1 MLREVINHMTASGL
15 LLLLFHPS
23 SFITHPL
30 ADMFLLQAN
39 TTALFS
45 VADLQLIAPE
55 LILTVCACIA
65 LVMEV
70 VLPYRKSKLIAY
82 FSLIG
87 VGFAGISLGVQYWY
101 LRDVLPLDGFY
112 GMVRIDGF
120 ALIFKSIFLVAAAQA
135 IAVSTRYLDIEGEQH
150 GEYYALVLFAT
161 VGMMFLACGY
171 DLISL
176 YISLELM
183 ALTFY
188 VLVAF
193 TKREKRSNEAAM
205 KYFLLGAFS
214 SGVLLYGMSLLYGI
228 AGSTNLAEIGRSVAA
243 IAGTVGDSGETVT
256 ASLRPMLLLGM
267 IALAAGLFFKIA
279 AVPFHM
285 WAPDAYEGAPT
296 SVTAF
301 LSTGSKAASFALYA
315 RIFIEALNT
324 MRADWAPLLGL
335 VAAITIMVGNWAA
348 VTQENSKRLLA
359 YSSISN
365 AGYLLLGLVAGNSYG
380 YIGLMIYLLVYTLMN
395 MGAFGIIISLRR
407 RGIIGDNVDDMTG
420 LAHKAPGMAAMM
432 AIFMLS
438 LGGLPMTG
446 GFIGKYFLFGGLLQR
461 GKADGKTWYYWL
473 AAWAII
479 NTVVSFYYYI
489 RFIKV
494 MYLGDRVADDQPLA
508 LSPALRAALVASLV
522 GILFIGLYPQP
533 LIEIVQ
539 RLVAPLAALGP
550 LGLK

>member
-1 MLREVINHMTASGL
+1 MNLLESISGSHPAFSMLSV
-15 LLLLFHPS
+15 LFA
-23 SFITHPL
+23 FQ
-30 ADMFLLQAN
+30 AD
-39 TTALFS
+39 TKTLFDL
-45 VADLQLIAPE
+45 ADLQLIAPE
-55 LILTVCACIA
+55 LILTVCACVA

-70 VLPYRKSKLIAY
+70 VLPYRKSRVVAY
-82 FSLIG
+82 FALIG
-87 VGFAGISLGVQYWY
+87 VGLAAMSLGLQWWY
-101 LRDVLPLDGFY
+101 SRDLLPLEGFY

-120 ALIFKSIFLVAAAQA
+120 ALIFKAIFLISAALA
-135 IAVSTRYLDIEGEQH
+135 IAISTRYLDIEGEQH
-150 GEYYALVLFAT
+150 GEFYALVLFAT
-161 VGMMFLACGY
+161 VGMMFLGCGY
-171 DLISL
+171 DLIAL

-214 SGVLLYGMSLLYGI
+214 SGILLYGMSLLYGV
-228 AGSTNLAEIGRSVAA
+228 AGSTNLGEIGQALSTIVGSSE
-243 IAGTVGDSGETVT
+243 AGE
-256 ASLRPMLLLGM
+256 ASLRPLLLLGM

-285 WAPDAYEGAPT
+285 WAPDVYEGAPT
-296 SVTAF
+296 SITAF

-315 RIFIEALNT
+315 RIFAEALPS
-324 MRADWAPLLGL
+324 MRADWAPLLGV
-335 VAAITIMVGNWAA
+335 VAALTIMVGNWAA

-365 AGYLLLGLVAGNSYG
+365 AGYLLLGLVAGNTYG
-380 YIGLMIYLLVYTLMN
+380 YLGLLIYLFVYTLMN

-407 RGIIGDNVDDMTG
+407 RGIIGDNVDDLTG

-432 AIFMLS
+432 AVFMLS

-461 GKADGKTWYYWL
+461 GTAEGKSWYYWL
-473 AAWAII
+473 AIWAII
-479 NTVVSFYYYI
+479 NTVVSFYYYV

-494 MYLGDRVADDQPLA
+494 MYLGDRVADDKPLA
-508 LSPALRAALVASLV
+508 LSPALQAALVVSLV
-522 GILFIGLYPQP
+522 GILLVGVFPQP
-533 LIEIVQ
+533 FISVAEKL
-539 RLVAPLAALGP
+539 LAPLSAVTAAVVR
-550 LGLK
+550 

>member
-1 MLREVINHMTASGL
+1 ML
-15 LLLLFHPS
+15 
-23 SFITHPL
+23 
-30 ADMFLLQAN
+30 LLQAN
-39 TTALFS
+39 TTELFS
-45 VADLQLIAPE
+45 IADLQLIAPE
-55 LILTVCACIA
+55 LILTACACLA

-70 VLPYRKSKLIAY
+70 VLPYRKSKLVAY
-82 FSLIG
+82 FALAGIAL
-87 VGFAGISLGVQYWY
+87 AGISLGAQFWFTK
-101 LRDVLPLDGFY
+101 DILPLSGFY
-112 GMVRIDGF
+112 GTVRIDGF
-120 ALIFKSIFLVAAAQA
+120 ALVFKAIFIIAAGLAVA
-135 IAVSTRYLDIEGEQH
+135 ISTRYLDIEGEQH
-150 GEYYALVLFAT
+150 GEYYALLLFAT

-171 DLISL
+171 DLIVL

-214 SGVLLYGMSLLYGI
+214 SGVLLYGMSLLFGI
-228 AGSTNLAEIGRSVAA
+228 AGSTNLGEIGQSLAA
-243 IAGTVGDSGETVT
+243 IAGGSSDADSP
-256 ASLRPMLLLGM
+256 LRPILLLGM

-315 RIFIEALNT
+315 RIFMEALPS
-324 MRADWAPLLGL
+324 MRDDWAPLLGL

-365 AGYLLLGLVAGNSYG
+365 AGYLLLGLVAGNTYG
-380 YIGLMIYLLVYTLMN
+380 YVGLVIYLLVYTLMN
-395 MGAFGIIISLRR
+395 MGAFGIVISLRR
-407 RGIIGDNVDDMTG
+407 RGIIGDNVNDMSG
-420 LAHKAPGMAAMM
+420 LAQKAPGMAAMM
-432 AIFMLS
+432 AVFMLS

-461 GKADGKTWYYWL
+461 GAADGKSWYYWL
-473 AAWAII
+473 AGWAII

-494 MYLGDRVADDQPLA
+494 MYLGDRLADDKPLS
-508 LSPALRAALVASLV
+508 LSPALQTALVASLV
-522 GILFIGLYPQP
+522 GIIFIGVYPQP
-533 LIEIVQ
+533 LIDVVQ
-539 RLVAPLAALGP
+539 RLIGR
-550 LGLK
+550 

>member
-1 MLREVINHMTASGL
+1 MLI
-15 LLLLFHPS
+15 
-23 SFITHPL
+23 
-30 ADMFLLQAN
+30 LQAN
-39 TTALFS
+39 TTSLIDVS
-45 VADLQLIAPE
+45 DLRLIAPE
-55 LILTVCACIA
+55 LILTVCACVA

-70 VLPYRKSKLIAY
+70 ILPYRKSKLTAY

-87 VGFAGISLGVQYWY
+87 IALAFVSLALQIGN
-101 LRDVLPLDGFY
+101 LAPTDGFY

-120 ALIFKSIFLVAAAQA
+120 ALLFKAIFLISAALA
-135 IAVSTRYLDIEGEQH
+135 IGISTRFLDIEGEQH
-150 GEYYALVLFAT
+150 GEYYSLILFAT
-161 VGMMFLACGY
+161 VGMMFIACGY

-193 TKREKRSNEAAM
+193 TKREKKSNEAAM

-214 SGVLLYGMSLLYGI
+214 SGILLYGMSLIYGI
-228 AGSTNLAEIGRSVAA
+228 AGSTNIGEIGTNLADVVTRINASAPGTDQA
-243 IAGTVGDSGETVT
+243 IIG
-256 ASLRPMLLLGM
+256 LRPLLLLGM
-267 IALAAGLFFKIA
+267 IALGAGLFFKVA

-285 WAPDAYEGAPT
+285 WAPDVYEGAPT

-315 RIFIEALNT
+315 RIFSEALPA

-365 AGYLLLGLVAGNSYG
+365 AGYLLLALIANNLYG
-380 YIGLMIYLLVYTLMN
+380 YIGLIVYLLVYTLMN
-395 MGAFGIIISLRR
+395 MGAFGVIISLRR
-407 RGIIGDNVDDMTG
+407 RGIIGDNVDDLTG
-420 LAHKAPGMAAMM
+420 LGQKAPLMAAMM

-446 GFIGKYFLFGGLLQR
+446 GFIGKYFLFGGIIQR
-461 GKADGKTWYYWL
+461 GATDGKNWYYWL
-473 AAWAII
+473 AGWAIL
-479 NTVVSFYYYI
+479 NTVVSFYYYV

-494 MYLGDRVADDQPLA
+494 MYLGDRIADNKPLA
-508 LSPALRAALVASLV
+508 LSPALVLTLILCVV
-522 GILFIGLYPQP
+522 GIIAIGIVPDRVLRITQD
-533 LIEIVQ
+533 LIGPIASVG
-539 RLVAPLAALGP
+539 ALTP
-550 LGLK
+550 K

>member
-1 MLREVINHMTASGL
+1 M
-15 LLLLFHPS
+15 
-23 SFITHPL
+23 
-30 ADMFLLQAN
+30 LLQAN
-39 TTALFS
+39 TTSIISA
-45 VADLQLIAPE
+45 ADLQLIAPE
-55 LILTVCACIA
+55 LILTACACVA

-70 VLPYRKSKLIAY
+70 ILPYRKSKLTAY
-82 FSLIG
+82 FSLVG
-87 VGFAGISLGVQYWY
+87 VALAFTSLAVQWWY
-101 LRDVLPLDGFY
+101 MGNALPFDGFY

-120 ALIFKSIFLVAAAQA
+120 ALLFKGIFLVSAALA
-135 IAVSTRYLDIEGEQH
+135 IGISTRFLDIEGEQH
-150 GEYYALVLFAT
+150 GEYYALILFAT
-161 VGMMFLACGY
+161 VGMMFIACGY

-193 TKREKRSNEAAM
+193 TKREKKSNEAAM

-214 SGVLLYGMSLLYGI
+214 SGVLLYGMSMIYGI
-228 AGSTNLAEIGRSVAA
+228 AGSTNIGEIGSSLSQLVPRIQSSINSGAVTDQIVSV
-243 IAGTVGDSGETVT
+243 
-256 ASLRPMLLLGM
+256 RPMLLLGM
-267 IALAAGLFFKIA
+267 IALGAGLFFKVA

-285 WAPDAYEGAPT
+285 WAPDVYEGAPT

-315 RIFIEALNT
+315 RIFSEALGP

-365 AGYLLLGLVAGNSYG
+365 AGYLLLALVADNLYGN
-380 YIGLMIYLLVYTLMN
+380 IGLIVYLFVYTLMN
-395 MGAFGIIISLRR
+395 MGAFGVIISLRR
-407 RGIIGDNVDDMTG
+407 RGIIGDNVDDLTG
-420 LAHKAPGMAAMM
+420 LGQKEPLMAAMM

-446 GFIGKYFLFGGLLQR
+446 GFIGKYFLFGGLIQR
-461 GKADGKTWYYWL
+461 GTADHKSWYYWL
-473 AAWAII
+473 AGWAII
-479 NTVVSFYYYI
+479 NTVVSFYYYV

-494 MYLGDRVADDQPLA
+494 MYLGDRIADNKPLA
-508 LSPALRAALVASLV
+508 LSPALRVALVVSV
-522 GILFIGLYPQP
+522 IGIIVIGVYPQP
-533 LIEIVQ
+533 FIELAQTLI
-539 RLVAPLAALGP
+539 PS
-550 LGLK
+550 K

>member
-1 MLREVINHMTASGL
+1 M
-15 LLLLFHPS
+15 
-23 SFITHPL
+23 
-30 ADMFLLQAN
+30 LLQAN
-39 TTALFS
+39 TTSLIN

-55 LILTVCACIA
+55 LILTACACVA

-70 VLPYRKSKLIAY
+70 ILPYRKSKLTAY

-87 VGFAGISLGVQYWY
+87 VALAFLSLGLQWWY
-101 LRDVLPLDGFY
+101 MGVSLPFNGFY
-112 GMVRIDGF
+112 GMVRIDGV
-120 ALIFKSIFLVAAAQA
+120 ALLFKAIFLVAAGLA
-135 IAVSTRYLDIEGEQH
+135 IGISTRYLDIEGEQH

-161 VGMMFLACGY
+161 VGMMFMACGY

-214 SGVLLYGMSLLYGI
+214 SGVLLYGMSLLYGV
-228 AGSTNLAEIGRSVAA
+228 AGSTNIGDIGTSISDLMPRIQTAIQAGQAAGGVPDQLA
-243 IAGTVGDSGETVT
+243 D
-256 ASLRPMLLLGM
+256 LRPLLLLAM
-267 IALAAGLFFKIA
+267 IALGAGLFFKVA

-285 WAPDAYEGAPT
+285 WAPDVYEGAPT

-301 LSTGSKAASFALYA
+301 LSTGSKAASFVLYWRVFSQAL
-315 RIFIEALNT
+315 EG

-348 VTQENSKRLLA
+348 VTQDNSKRLLA

-365 AGYLLLGLVAGNSYG
+365 AGYLLLGLVAHNEYG
-380 YIGLMIYLLVYTLMN
+380 MIGLIVYLFVYTLMN

-407 RGIIGDNVDDMTG
+407 RGIIGDNVDDLTG
-420 LAHKAPGMAAMM
+420 LGQKAPVMAAMM
-432 AIFMLS
+432 SIFMLS
-438 LGGLPMTG
+438 LGGLPVTG

-461 GKADGKTWYYWL
+461 GRADNKYWYYAL
-473 AAWAII
+473 AVWAIL
-479 NTVVSFYYYI
+479 NTVVSFYYYF

-494 MYLGDRVADDQPLA
+494 MYLGDRVADNKPLA
-508 LSPALRAALVASLV
+508 LSPALQTALAVSVIGVLAIGVYPRWIIQLTQELV
-522 GILFIGLYPQP
+522 RP
-533 LIEIVQ
+533 LL
-539 RLVAPLAALGP
+539 R
-550 LGLK
+550 

>member
-1 MLREVINHMTASGL
+1 
-15 LLLLFHPS
+15 
-23 SFITHPL
+23 
-30 ADMFLLQAN
+30 MFLLQAN
-39 TTALFS
+39 TTSLIN

-55 LILTVCACIA
+55 LILTVCACVA

-70 VLPYRKSKLIAY
+70 ILPYRKSKLTAY
-82 FSLIG
+82 FALAAIGLAFVSLA
-87 VGFAGISLGVQYWY
+87 VQWWYMSASL
-101 LRDVLPLDGFY
+101 PFDGFY

-120 ALIFKSIFLVAAAQA
+120 ALLFKAIFLVAAGLA
-135 IAVSTRYLDIEGEQH
+135 IGISTRYLDIEGEQH

-176 YISLELM
+176 YVSLELM
-183 ALTFY
+183 AITFY

-214 SGVLLYGMSLLYGI
+214 SGVLLYGMSMLYGI
-228 AGSTNLAEIGRSVAA
+228 AGSTNIGEIGTEVGRLMPQIQNALQGA
-243 IAGTVGDSGETVT
+243 TQGAGVT
-256 ASLRPMLLLGM
+256 DDIVKLRPLLLLGM
-267 IALAAGLFFKIA
+267 IALGAGLFFKVA

-285 WAPDAYEGAPT
+285 WAPDVYEGAPT

-315 RIFIEALNT
+315 RIFTEALGG
-324 MRADWAPLLGL
+324 MYADWAPLLGL

-365 AGYLLLGLVAGNSYG
+365 AGYLLLALVANNLYG
-380 YIGLMIYLLVYTLMN
+380 YIGLIVYLFVYTLMN

-407 RGIIGDNVDDMTG
+407 RGIIGDNVDDLTG
-420 LAHKAPGMAAMM
+420 LGQKAPALAAMM
-432 AIFMLS
+432 TIFMLS
-438 LGGLPMTG
+438 LGGLPITG
-446 GFIGKYFLFGGLLQR
+446 GFIGKYFLFGGLIQR
-461 GKADGKTWYYWL
+461 GTGPEGKSWYIWL
-473 AAWAII
+473 AIWAIL
-479 NTVVSFYYYI
+479 NTVVSFYYYF

-494 MYLGDRVADDQPLA
+494 MYLGDRVADNRPLA
-508 LSPALRAALVASLV
+508 LSPALQTALIVSVIGVLV
-522 GILFIGLYPQP
+522 VGVYPQP
-533 LIEIVQ
+533 LVKLAQDLIG
-539 RLVAPLAALGP
+539 PLASAAAVAL
-550 LGLK
+550 K

>member
-1 MLREVINHMTASGL
+1 M
-15 LLLLFHPS
+15 LLF
-23 SFITHPL
+23 
-30 ADMFLLQAN
+30 QAN
-39 TTALFS
+39 TTGLFNLF
-45 VADLQLIAPE
+45 DLQLIVPE
-55 LILTVCACIA
+55 LILTACACLA

-70 VLPYRKSKLIAY
+70 VLPYRKSKVIAY
-82 FSLIG
+82 FSLVGIALAG
-87 VGFAGISLGVQYWY
+87 VSLVVQYWS
-101 LRDVLPLDGFY
+101 RAAFPLDGFY
-112 GMVRIDGF
+112 GMIRIDGF
-120 ALIFKSIFLVAAAQA
+120 ALVFQSIFLIGAALA
-135 IAVSTRYLDIEGEQH
+135 IAISTRYLDIEGEQH

-161 VGMMFLACGY
+161 VGMMFLACGF
-171 DLISL
+171 DLITL

-214 SGVLLYGMSLLYGI
+214 SGVLLYGMSLLYGV
-228 AGSTNLAEIGRSVAA
+228 AGSTNLGEIGHAVAA
-243 IAGTVGDSGETVT
+243 IAVGSGQAGEP
-256 ASLRPMLLLGM
+256 SLRPMLLLGM

-301 LSTGSKAASFALYA
+301 LSTASKAASFALYA
-315 RIFIEALNT
+315 RIFVEALNS

-365 AGYLLLGLVAGNSYG
+365 AGYLLLGLVAGNTYG
-380 YIGLMIYLLVYTLMN
+380 YVGLAIYLLVYTFMN

-407 RGIIGDNVDDMTG
+407 RGIIGDNVDDLTG

-432 AIFMLS
+432 AVFMLS

-461 GKADGKTWYYWL
+461 GKADGKNWYYWL
-473 AAWAII
+473 AGWAII
-479 NTVVSFYYYI
+479 NTVVSFYYYV

-494 MYLGDRVADDQPLA
+494 MYLGDTIADDQPLS
-508 LSPALRAALVASLV
+508 LSPALQTALVVSLV
-522 GILFIGLYPQP
+522 GIIYLGVYPQP
-533 LIEIVQ
+533 VIEIVQ
-539 RLVAPLAALGP
+539 RLLAR
-550 LGLK
+550 

>member
-1 MLREVINHMTASGL
+1 ML
-15 LLLLFHPS
+15 
-23 SFITHPL
+23 
-30 ADMFLLQAN
+30 LLQAN
-39 TTALFS
+39 TTSLINVS
-45 VADLQLIAPE
+45 DLRLIAPE
-55 LILTVCACIA
+55 LILTACACVA

-70 VLPYRKSKLIAY
+70 ILPYRKSKLTAY

-87 VGFAGISLGVQYWY
+87 VALAFVSLALQMMEG
-101 LRDVLPLDGFY
+101 PGTINGFY

-120 ALIFKSIFLVAAAQA
+120 ALIFKAIFLIAAALA
-135 IAVSTRYLDIEGEQH
+135 IGISTRFLDIEGEQH
-150 GEYYALVLFAT
+150 GEYYSLILFAT
-161 VGMMFLACGY
+161 VGMMFIACGY

-214 SGVLLYGMSLLYGI
+214 SGILLYGMSLIYGI
-228 AGSTNLAEIGRSVAA
+228 AGSTNIGEIATSLSDIVAKIQGA
-243 IAGTVGDSGETVT
+243 TNNPATDQNIIG
-256 ASLRPMLLLGM
+256 LRPMLLLGM
-267 IALAAGLFFKIA
+267 IALGAGLFFKVA

-285 WAPDAYEGAPT
+285 WAPDVYEGAPT

-315 RIFIEALNT
+315 RIFSEALPA

-365 AGYLLLGLVAGNSYG
+365 AGYLLLALIADNNYGRIGLVV
-380 YIGLMIYLLVYTLMN
+380 YLLVYTLMN
-395 MGAFGIIISLRR
+395 MGAFGVIISLRR
-407 RGIIGDNVDDMTG
+407 RGIIGDNVDDLTG
-420 LAHKAPGMAAMM
+420 LAQKAPVMAAMM

-446 GFIGKYFLFGGLLQR
+446 GFIGKYFIFGGLILQ
-461 GKADGKTWYYWL
+461 GGTEKKAWYYWL
-473 AAWAII
+473 AGWAIL
-479 NTVVSFYYYI
+479 NTVVSFYYYV

-494 MYLGDRVADDQPLA
+494 MYLGDRIADNKPLT
-508 LSPALRAALVASLV
+508 LSPALQVALAVAV
-522 GILFIGLYPQP
+522 IGIIAIGVYPQP
-533 LIEIVQ
+533 VIDLAKRLI
-539 RLVAPLAALGP
+539 PS
-550 LGLK
+550 

>member
-1 MLREVINHMTASGL
+1 MHL
-15 LLLLFHPS
+15 
-23 SFITHPL
+23 
-30 ADMFLLQAN
+30 LLQAN
-39 TTALFS
+39 TTALFNL
-45 VADLQLIAPE
+45 ADLQLIAPE

-70 VLPYRKSKLIAY
+70 VLPYRKSKHVAY
-82 FSLIG
+82 FSL
-87 VGFAGISLGVQYWY
+87 VGIALAFISLAIQFWATGSA
-101 LRDVLPLDGFY
+101 LPLTGFY

-120 ALIFKSIFLVAAAQA
+120 ALIFKSIFLIGAALAVA
-135 IAVSTRYLDIEGEQH
+135 ISTRYLDIEGEQH
-150 GEYYALVLFAT
+150 GEYYALLLFAT

-171 DLISL
+171 DLIAL

-214 SGVLLYGMSLLYGI
+214 SGILLYGMSLLFGI
-228 AGSTNLAEIGRSVAA
+228 AGSTNLAEIGQSVAA
-243 IAGTVGDSGETVT
+243 IASSGSAV
-256 ASLRPMLLLGM
+256 AGSPSLRPLLLLGM
-267 IALAAGLFFKIA
+267 ISLAAGLFFKIA

-315 RIFIEALNT
+315 RIFVEALPSL
-324 MRADWAPLLGL
+324 RADWAPLLGL

-380 YIGLMIYLLVYTLMN
+380 YLGLMIYLLVYTLMN
-395 MGAFGIIISLRR
+395 MGAFGIVISLRR
-407 RGIIGDNVDDMTG
+407 RGIIGDNVDDLTG
-420 LAHKAPGMAAMM
+420 LAHKAPGMAVMM
-432 AIFMLS
+432 TVFMLS

-461 GKADGKTWYYWL
+461 GATDGKSWYYWL
-473 AAWAII
+473 AGWAII
-479 NTVVSFYYYI
+479 NTVVSFYYYV

-494 MYLGDRVADDQPLA
+494 MYLGDRIADDRPLA
-508 LSPALRAALVASLV
+508 LSPALQTALIVSV
-522 GILFIGLYPQP
+522 IGIIFIGIYPQP
-533 LIEIVQ
+533 LISIAQ
-539 RLVAPLAALGP
+539 RLLTY
-550 LGLK
+550 

>member
-1 MLREVINHMTASGL
+1 
-15 LLLLFHPS
+15 
-23 SFITHPL
+23 
-30 ADMFLLQAN
+30 MFLLQAN
-39 TTALFS
+39 TTSLFN

-55 LILTVCACIA
+55 LILTVCACVA

-70 VLPYRKSKLIAY
+70 ILPYRKSKLTAY
-82 FSLIG
+82 FSLGAIG
-87 VGFAGISLGVQYWY
+87 LAFVSLALQWWNM
-101 LRDVLPLDGFY
+101 RTALPVDGFY
-112 GMVRIDGF
+112 GMVRLDGF
-120 ALIFKSIFLVAAAQA
+120 ALLFKAIFLVSAALA
-135 IAVSTRYLDIEGEQH
+135 IGISTRFLDIEGEQH

-161 VGMMFLACGY
+161 VGMMFIACGY

-228 AGSTNLAEIGRSVAA
+228 AGSTNLGDIGNQ
-243 IAGTVGDSGETVT
+243 VGQLSGQIQT
-256 ASLRPMLLLGM
+256 ALQGATEGSGVQDDIVKLRPMMVLAM
-267 IALAAGLFFKIA
+267 IALGAGLFFKVA

-285 WAPDAYEGAPT
+285 WAPDVYEGAPT

-301 LSTGSKAASFALYA
+301 LSTGSKAASFALYF
-315 RIFIEALNT
+315 RIFNQGLGG
-324 MRADWAPLLGL
+324 MYDDWAPMLAI

-365 AGYLLLGLVAGNSYG
+365 AGYLLLALVANNLYG
-380 YIGLMIYLLVYTLMN
+380 YIGLIVYLLVYTLMN

-407 RGIIGDNVDDMTG
+407 RGIIGDNVEDLTG
-420 LAHKAPGMAAMM
+420 LGQKAPGMAAMM
-432 AIFMLS
+432 TIFMLS
-438 LGGLPMTG
+438 LGGLPVTG
-446 GFIGKYFLFGGLLQR
+446 GFIGKYFLFGGLVQR
-461 GKADGKTWYYWL
+461 GTGPEGKSWYIWL
-473 AAWAII
+473 AIWAIV
-479 NTVVSFYYYI
+479 NTVVSFYYYF

-494 MYLGDRVADDQPLA
+494 MYLGDRLADNKPLE
-508 LSPALRAALVASLV
+508 LSPALQTALFVSVIGVLFV
-522 GILFIGLYPQP
+522 GVYPHP
-533 LIEIVQ
+533 LIK
-539 RLVAPLAALGP
+539 LAQDLIQASTTLLAL
-550 LGLK
+550 K

>member
-1 MLREVINHMTASGL
+1 M
-15 LLLLFHPS
+15 LLLF
-23 SFITHPL
+23 
-30 ADMFLLQAN
+30 QAN
-39 TTALFS
+39 PFFNLAE
-45 VADLQLIAPE
+45 LQMIAPE
-55 LILTVCACIA
+55 LILSVIACVV

-70 VLPYRKSKLIAY
+70 ILPYKLAKVTAY

-87 VGFAGISLGVQYWY
+87 IALAFASLFLLWSGN
-101 LRDVLPLDGFY
+101 RDSPPLTGFY
-112 GMVRIDGF
+112 GMIRIDGF
-120 ALIFKSIFLVAAAQA
+120 AIVFKGIFLISAALA
-135 IAVSTRYLDIEGEQH
+135 IAIATRFLDIEGEQH
-150 GEYYALVLFAT
+150 GEYYALILFAT
-161 VGMMFLACGY
+161 IGMMFLGSGY

-176 YISLELM
+176 YIALELM
-183 ALTFY
+183 AVTFY

-193 TKREKRSNEAAM
+193 TKRQKPSNEAAM

-214 SGVLLYGMSLLYGI
+214 SGILLYGMSLLYGVT
-228 AGSTNLAEIGRSVAA
+228 GSTNLGEIGTSVGAA
-243 IAGTVGDSGETVT
+243 LTSMKAEGAASDLAG
-256 ASLRPMLLLGM
+256 LRPMLLLGM
-267 IALAAGLFFKIA
+267 IALGAGLFFKIA

-315 RIFIEALNT
+315 RIFFEALPAI
-324 MRADWAPLLGL
+324 RADWAPLLGL

-365 AGYLLLGLVAGNSYG
+365 AGYLLLGIVAGNIYG
-380 YIGLMIYLLVYTLMN
+380 YIGLVIYLLVYTFMN

-407 RGIIGDNVDDMTG
+407 RGIIGDNVDDLTG

-446 GFIGKYFLFGGLLQR
+446 GFMGKWYLLYGLLDR
-461 GKADGKTWYYWL
+461 GRTDGKHWYYWL
-473 AAWAII
+473 MGWAAI
-479 NTVVSFYYYI
+479 NIVVSFYYYV

-494 MYLGDRVADDQPLA
+494 MYLGDRVADDKPLS
-508 LSPALRAALVASLV
+508 LSPALRTALVVSLV
-522 GILFIGLYPQP
+522 GIIFIGVYPQP

-539 RLVAPLAALGP
+539 RLVAPLVAVSTLP
-550 LGLK
+550 LR

>member
-1 MLREVINHMTASGL
+1 ML
-15 LLLLFHPS
+15 
-23 SFITHPL
+23 
-30 ADMFLLQAN
+30 LLQAN
-39 TTALFS
+39 STGLFNLF
-45 VADLQLIAPE
+45 DLQLIIPE
-55 LILTVCACIA
+55 LILTVCACLA

-70 VLPYRKSKLIAY
+70 VLPYRKSKLVAY
-82 FSLIG
+82 FSL
-87 VGFAGISLGVQYWY
+87 AGIGLAAVSLVVQY
-101 LRDVLPLDGFY
+101 LSGAGAGSDGFY
-112 GMVRIDGF
+112 GMIRLDGF
-120 ALIFKSIFLVAAAQA
+120 ALVFQSIFLIGAALA
-135 IAVSTRYLDIEGEQH
+135 IAISTRYLDIEGEQH

-161 VGMMFLACGY
+161 VGMMFLACGF
-171 DLISL
+171 DLITL

-214 SGVLLYGMSLLYGI
+214 SGVLLYGMSLLYGV
-228 AGSTNLAEIGRSVAA
+228 AGSTNLGEIGRAVAE
-243 IAGTVGDSGETVT
+243 IASNTTQTGE

-301 LSTGSKAASFALYA
+301 LSTASKAASFALYA
-315 RIFIEALNT
+315 RIFMVALESI
-324 MRADWAPLLGL
+324 RADWAPLLGL

-365 AGYLLLGLVAGNSYG
+365 AGYLLLGLVAGNTYG
-380 YIGLMIYLLVYTLMN
+380 YVGLLIYLLVYTFMN

-407 RGIIGDNVDDMTG
+407 RGIIGDNVDDLTG

-432 AIFMLS
+432 AVFMLS

-461 GKADGKTWYYWL
+461 GKADGRTWYYWL
-473 AAWAII
+473 AGWAII
-479 NTVVSFYYYI
+479 NTVVSFYYYV

-494 MYLGDRVADDQPLA
+494 MYLGDTIADDKPLS
-508 LSPALRAALVASLV
+508 LSPALQTALVVSLV
-522 GILFIGLYPQP
+522 GIIIIGVYPQP

-539 RLVAPLAALGP
+539 RLVAR
-550 LGLK
+550 